1 MMEIVA
7 GKGLQDPI
15 DRDLPQFGVGQW
27 PRALVRW
34 DPSVQRQV
42 KPTQRQICSQRR
54 LRIGGSLLS
63 YPSCAVI
70 RLDDIALDREC
81 ETDAIAPADL
91 VVCQV
96 EDELSRRPFPRG
108 VGSGPATRVPTPHER
123 SDSGGSRCQE
133 RQRILRTHEICVGKR
148 REHEANI
155 MAPNCRP
162 ASLAPPT
169 TPGILLPPRATH
181 ASFPL
186 ARAARRPSLLD
197 PGRRAPRSAVDRI
210 AELDPAR
217 LRRLQG
223 VGTLSGFAAGAWLG
237 AAEAPTKL
245 VTLGI
250 PPVVISFMMVI
261 GVFLARWSLPA
272 LLLGILWGTLLFNEL
287 RDAGAARW
295 LGVWGGAAAMFAGAT
310 LLAIASSA
318 QAPGGNALRGV
329 AAALAAGALWGTM
342 YIPYRKAYLTGMH
355 PLSFVAFFTIGELGM
370 MTALALSVSGGPGP
384 LWGELAKSREVLFWL
399 LLAGFVWV
407 VGDLFQQYAA
417 KYVGISRGIPLSNTN
432 QLWGLVWGIAVFGE
446 LGGGS
451 PALYWRVIG
460 GSLLMAAGAGAIA
473 LASAPSREHRRWQE
487 AGARESNRYGVDPAY
502 VAAGMAGEDARGP
515 RAANRRGPLD
525 WLLVA
530 GATAVFVGFAAVA
543 RVPALLVDWRWAA
556 ALTLALVAF
565 LTAGG
570 LALWRAT
577 RFG

>member
-7 GKGLQDPI
+7 GEGLQDPI
-15 DRDLPQFGVGQW
+15 DRNLPQFGVGQW

-42 KPTQRQICSQRR
+42 EPTQRQICSQRR

-197 PGRRAPRSAVDRI
+197 PGRRAPGRTPRSAVDRI

-217 LRRLQG
+217 LRRLQR
-223 VGTLSGFAAGAWLG
+223 VG
-237 AAEAPTKL
+237 
-245 VTLGI
+245 
-250 PPVVISFMMVI
+250 
-261 GVFLARWSLPA
+261 SLPA
-272 LLLGILWGTLLFNEL
+272 LVRGTAAVRDDVRQAPHLVIWAALAGCLWAVANTLTIFAIKQIGLSIAFPLWNANSLLGILWGTLLLNEL
-287 RDAGAARW
+287 RDAGRARW
-295 LGVWGGAAAMFAGAT
+295 LGVLGGAAAMFAGAT
-310 LLAIASSA
+310 LLAVASSTR
-318 QAPGGNALRGV
+318 APGGDALRGI
-329 AAALAAGALWGTM
+329 AAALTAGALWGTM

-446 LGGGS
+446 LGGGTA
-451 PALYWRVIG
+451 ALYWRVIG

-473 LASAPSREHRRWQE
+473 LASAPSREHRRW
-487 AGARESNRYGVDPAY
+487 
-502 VAAGMAGEDARGP
+502 
-515 RAANRRGPLD
+515 
-525 WLLVA
+525 
-530 GATAVFVGFAAVA
+530 
-543 RVPALLVDWRWAA
+543 
-556 ALTLALVAF
+556 
-565 LTAGG
+565 
-570 LALWRAT
+570 
-577 RFG
+577 